1 MFSILSRTVRL
12 VAARWP
18 QLLAWYLAGWL
29 ARYLLIEVA
38 AFFGA
43 TSALVGLLLMPLA
56 ILARLGSYI
65 AMFLTLRPALPGFMN
80 LRDKGEDA
88 VDRTTVNVPSA
99 PRQKLYDILLVSI
112 LPFFAFYAAW
122 QLLADDTQA
131 YAEAALKNINFFEG
145 THTNSVL
152 SIEFSP
158 FSVGAIVVAFTGRYL
173 IKRFSDRLPRWT
185 NLVAVYL
192 EAVWVYL
199 TLFLITAYTKDVQ
212 GWIADRQ
219 AMRWLDDLRQAVV
232 GVFAPVQWIVEAVQW
247 AITETGGLVLLPIAW
262 LTLAGIVYGRAL
274 ATPRLRLPEP
284 RIRALSSARARFD
297 ALPSVVS
304 TRLRDLGS
312 DWAGRW
318 RPFADALL
326 LIWRAGVVPMGIYI
340 LGYTVLESASAW
352 LDFAAVRVI
361 GPHDLN
367 SWWMNFDQILS
378 FAVDVVVE
386 PLRLCLVAAA
396 YNFCLVKLDQRRE
409 VAEATAQSVS
419 AR

>member
-1 MFSILSRTVRL
+1 MFSILSRTLRL

-65 AMFLTLRPALPGFMN
+65 AMFLTLRSALPGFVSIEV
-80 LRDKGEDA
+80 KGEDA
-88 VDRTTVNVPSA
+88 VDRTTTTGVPS
-99 PRQKLYDILLVSI
+99 PRQRLYDILLVSI

-122 QLLADDTQA
+122 QLLADDTRQ
-131 YAEAALKNINFFEG
+131 YAQAALKNINFFEG

-152 SIEFSP
+152 SIEVSP
-158 FSVGAIVVAFTGRYL
+158 YSIGAILVAFAGRFL
-173 IKRFSDRLPRWT
+173 IKRYSSRLPRWT

-199 TLFLITAYTKDVQ
+199 TLFLITSYQKEFQT
-212 GWIADRQ
+212 WLSDRQ
-219 AMRWLDDLRQAVV
+219 AMRSLDELRQ
-232 GVFAPVQWIVEAVQW
+232 GLIGFFTPIGWIYDGAQQLVNEV
-247 AITETGGLVLLPIAW
+247 GGLVLLPIAW

-274 ATPRLRLPEP
+274 ASPRLGLRVPDNRLYTG
-284 RIRALSSARARFD
+284 ARARFARLPP
-297 ALPSVVS
+297 ALS
-304 TRLRDLGS
+304 TRLKDLGS

-326 LIWRAGVVPMGIYI
+326 LIWRAGVVPMGIFI
-340 LGYTVLESASAW
+340 LAYTVLRASNTW

-361 GPHDLN
+361 GPHDLS

-378 FAVDVVVE
+378 FVVDVIVE

-396 YNFCLVKLDQRRE
+396 YNFCLVRLEKRRE
-409 VAEATAQSVS
+409 VAARVTA
-419 AR
+419 